1 MALTSWL
8 ENLSIRR
15 SGITDIGGRVPG
27 CLRTILRVGFLLPA
41 LCHPGW
47 AQELDEVPSYTYAV
61 FAGTGFYKVDD
72 RDVFVL
78 RIPARYEFRPPT
90 TDKFGAK
97 LLLPVTLGISNFD
110 NLEEFETEDLATIAF
125 VPGIELDFLVT
136 PDWSI
141 KPFGQIGYGW
151 ELNSGDT
158 DVIWGAGV
166 KTRYEITSGD
176 WRTWLGAEYLLAGKS
191 PTDSDPSTNADRIS
205 AGIDVS
211 HPIKWSIA
219 ERRTSLHGR
228 VIYRNFTDELI
239 IRTSDPDAPI
249 EISQT
254 TEVALALGVEPAIKF
269 LGIPVNQLGL
279 GYRFGDYEAI
289 ILATTFPF

>member
-1 MALTSWL
+1 M
-8 ENLSIRR
+8 
-15 SGITDIGGRVPG
+15 
-27 CLRTILRVGFLLPA
+27 
-41 LCHPGW
+41 
-47 AQELDEVPSYTYAV
+47 
-61 FAGTGFYKVDD
+61 
-72 RDVFVL
+72 
-78 RIPARYEFRPPT
+78 
-90 TDKFGAK
+90 
-97 LLLPVTLGISNFD
+97 LPVTLGISNFD
-110 NLEEFETEDLATIAF
+110 NLEELETEDLATIAF
-125 VPGIELDFLVT
+125 VPGIELDFLAT

-141 KPFGQIGYGW
+141 KPFAQIGYGW

-158 DVIWGAGV
+158 DVIWGAGL
-166 KTRYEITSGD
+166 KTRYEIVRSD

-191 PTDSDPSTNADRIS
+191 PTDSDPSTNVDRIS

-239 IRTSDPDAPI
+239 IRTYDPDAPI
-249 EISQT
+249 EINQS
-254 TEVALALGVEPAIKF
+254 TEVAVALGVEPAIKF

-289 ILATTFPF
+289 VLATTFPF